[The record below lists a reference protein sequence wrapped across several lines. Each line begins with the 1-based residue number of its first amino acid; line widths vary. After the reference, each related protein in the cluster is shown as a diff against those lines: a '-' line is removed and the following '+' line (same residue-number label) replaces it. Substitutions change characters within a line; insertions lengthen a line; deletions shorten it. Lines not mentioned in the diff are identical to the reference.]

1 MAAVR
6 RILETVLLTAAALV
20 RLFARSRQAQLIAGA
35 CLVVATSFTVSLWAI
50 DTFMPG
56 SSGSTASR
64 PAPGTAQLPPLKP
77 ITRTSY
83 VDAPVAV
90 AHSAIRAAMDNAAPR
105 NLSGKNTNPVSDL
118 LSKADIGITIARGA
132 MAVNGNSDAL
142 TIATPITGSLR
153 VTGQIASQAGN
164 ITGSIGGLINS
175 SVGKTVGNL
184 TGKVLDQRADVR
196 GNVAV
201 TSRPTITP
209 NWRIEPNLTGQVSM
223 GESALSL
230 AGFKINVASEVKP
243 LLDRA
248 VNDQIGTLQAKLRND
263 PMLEQTAR
271 REWAKMCR
279 AIPLG
284 GDKTGLPAL
293 WLEMRPTRAFAAQP
307 RIDASAVTLTVGV
320 QAETRILAKET
331 KPNCPFPARLEIF
344 PAKNEGRVSIGV
356 PIDMPFTDVNKLLEA
371 QLKDKRFPEDAS
383 GPVEVLVKRA
393 TVASY
398 GERLLISLH
407 VKASER
413 KSWFGF
419 GADATVHV
427 IGKPVLDRQNQI
439 MRLTD
444 IELAIESDAAFG
456 LLGAAARA
464 AIPYV
469 QDALAENAVVDL
481 KPFAADAR
489 NKIGAAIAEFRQN
502 SEGVRVDAA
511 VTELKLEAIEF
522 DSTTLRIVAE
532 AAGTVK
538 VAVSQLPG
546 M

>member
-6 RILETVLLTAAALV
+6 RVLETVLLAAAALV

-35 CLVVATSFTVSLWAI
+35 LLIVATSFTISLWAI
-50 DTFMPG
+50 DAFLPG
-56 SSGSTASR
+56 AGTASR
-64 PAPGTAQLPPLKP
+64 TAAGAAQLPPLKP
-77 ITRTSY
+77 VTRTSY
-83 VDAPVAV
+83 ADAPVAI
-90 AHSAIRAAMDNAAPR
+90 AHSAIRAALDKAAPR
-105 NLSGKNTNPVSDL
+105 NLAGKNDNPVSEI
-118 LSKADIGITIARGA
+118 LSKADIGITVARGA
-132 MAVNGNSDAL
+132 MAVGGNAGAL
-142 TIATPITGSLR
+142 TISTPLNGNLR
-153 VTGQIASQAGN
+153 VTGQIASKAGD

-175 SVGKTVGNL
+175 SIGKKVGGL
-184 TGKVLDQRADVR
+184 TGKVLDQRAEVR

-201 TSRPTITP
+201 TSRPAITP
-209 NWRIEPNLTGQVSM
+209 NWRIEPNLTGQVSL
-223 GESALSL
+223 GDSALQL

-243 LLDRA
+243 LIDRA
-248 VNDQIGTLQAKLRND
+248 VNDQIGSLQSRLRND

-284 GDKTGLPAL
+284 GGNTGLPAL

-320 QAETRILAKET
+320 QAETRIVPTQT
-331 KPNCPFPARLEIF
+331 KPNCPFPARLEILA
-344 PAKNEGRVSIGV
+344 AKNEGRVAIGV
-356 PIDMPFTDVNKLLEA
+356 PIDMPFTHVNKLLEA
-371 QLKDKRFPEDAS
+371 QLKDKRFPEDGS
-383 GPVEVLVKRA
+383 GAFEVLVRRA
-393 TVASY
+393 TVAAY

-427 IGKPVLDRQNQI
+427 IGKPVLDRENQI
-439 MRLTD
+439 MRLTG
-444 IELAIESDAAFG
+444 ISLSVESDAVFG

-469 QDALAENAVVDL
+469 QDALAQSAVVDL

-489 NKIGAAIAEFRQN
+489 AKIGAAIAEFRQN

-522 DSTTLRIVAE
+522 DSATLRIVAE
-532 AAGTVK
+532 AGGTVK